1 MYANNKISWWLY
13 MIGLVVVV
21 GTHIY
26 VLTANIPAEQIPAHS
41 ILNIVAGV
49 LLMAGWLTRK
59 A

>member
-1 MYANNKISWWLY
+1 